1 MAGSEGS
8 VVDVTPPRGKSRN
21 PIGAVK
27 GFFQRFYIRHFTR
40 KQALK
45 RGVAELNAHL
55 GMGAEYAGLA
65 SDRDETIK
73 TPSRELARPVTYIPD
88 MDGQADAGE
97 VVWADIRPKKGV
109 PPERRAVLVVGRK
122 SHRLL
127 TLLIS
132 SREEYADQPIWVP
145 IGTGPWSSGADRDS
159 WVRIDKVLQVPES
172 HIQRR
177 GIPLPSRRF
186 DRVAN
191 VLRQEYGWG

>member
-1 MAGSEGS
+1 MAGSEESG
-8 VVDVTPPRGKSRN
+8 VGTTPPRGKSRN
-21 PIGAVK
+21 PLGGIRR
-27 GFFQRFYIRHFTR
+27 FFQHFYTRHFTR

-45 RGVAELNAHL
+45 HGIADLNAHL

-65 SDRDETIK
+65 DTRDETIK
-73 TPSRELARPVTYIPD
+73 TPSRDLARPVTYIPD

-97 VVWADIRPKKGV
+97 VVWANIRPKKGV
-109 PPERRAVLVVGRK
+109 IPERRAVLVVGRNH
-122 SHRLL
+122 HRLL

-132 SREEYADQPIWVP
+132 SREEYADQINWIPV
-145 IGTGPWSSGADRDS
+145 GTGPWSSGADRDS
-159 WVRIDKVLQVPES
+159 WVRMDKVLEVPES

-177 GIPLPSRRF
+177 GIPLPARRF